1 MNRSYSKIRHI
12 QESNHRLE
20 RRLLNEQVT
29 GDTQSTPLVKIGLPN
44 GNYIGDGS
52 GYEYEILDLNDAKT
66 GYSVKAETG
75 IRGYKSDDKV
85 TISDGIPTSET
96 WGVGG
101 TYSFENVGY
110 KPQAQPEQISVSS
123 KLSEGIKNV
132 TPQMIQSPPFKGNCS
147 GYVFGGDF
155 NGVKYQWDGSGV
167 SGMTDIGGPI
177 EGLILS
183 ENNSYLAQKGITD
196 ADPNGV
202 WVGFLSDNR
211 LSSFACYKTTEGT
224 IKCLMDFH

>member
-1 MNRSYSKIRHI
+1 
-12 QESNHRLE
+12 
-20 RRLLNEQVT
+20 
-29 GDTQSTPLVKIGLPN
+29 
-44 GNYIGDGS
+44 
-52 GYEYEILDLNDAKT
+52 
-66 GYSVKAETG
+66 
-75 IRGYKSDDKV
+75 
-85 TISDGIPTSET
+85 
-96 WGVGG
+96 
-101 TYSFENVGY
+101 
-110 KPQAQPEQISVSS
+110 
-123 KLSEGIKNV
+123 
-132 TPQMIQSPPFKGNCS
+132 MIQSPPFKGNCS

-196 ADPNGV
+196 ADPNGT